1 MRLRYRAQA
10 LGDIEEI
17 YRYLEQ
23 RNPSGAQNVLR
34 AIYAGIQIV
43 AERPYASQRTDDP
56 EVRVKVM
63 RRYGY
68 KIFYR
73 IVEDDTVE
81 IMHVRHSSGRG
92 QRRMVSEMAACHICR
107 NEIGRTKRPANFR
120 IPRLCNLLSRL

>member
-23 RNPSGAQNVLR
+23 RNPSGARNVLR
-34 AIYAGIQIV
+34 TIYAGIHIV
-43 AERPYASQRTDDP
+43 AERPHASQRTDDP

-63 RRYGY
+63 RRYRY

-81 IMHVRHSSGRG
+81 IMHVRHTS
-92 QRRMVSEMAACHICR
+92 RRPWSEEAD
-107 NEIGRTKRPANFR
+107 
-120 IPRLCNLLSRL
+120 

>member
-1 MRLRYRAQA
+1 MRLRYRAHA

-23 RNPSGAQNVLR
+23 RNPTAARNVLR
-34 AIYAGIQIV
+34 TIYAGIHIV

-63 RRYGY
+63 RRYRY

-81 IMHVRHSSGRG
+81 IMHVRHTS
-92 QRRMVSEMAACHICR
+92 RRPWSEEA
-107 NEIGRTKRPANFR
+107 G
-120 IPRLCNLLSRL
+120 

>member
-23 RNPSGAQNVLR
+23 RNSSGARNVLR
-34 AIYAGIQIV
+34 TIYAGIHIV

-63 RRYGY
+63 RRYRY

-81 IMHVRHSSGRG
+81 IMHVRHTS
-92 QRRMVSEMAACHICR
+92 RRPWSEEAD
-107 NEIGRTKRPANFR
+107 
-120 IPRLCNLLSRL
+120 